1 MLLIKQRNL
10 PIKKGM
16 KKKMVIEKKGI
27 IIKMEIK
34 IEINFKVIRN
44 LNKKMMMIGIK
55 LRKKTGNVNLEPK
68 KIQTAMK
75 NKLNSKI
82 TEAEAEEASTEVDKE
97 EEEIEEQEV
106 EIKKV
111 IQSNDLIKIDLMQ

>member
-1 MLLIKQRNL
+1 
-10 PIKKGM
+10 
-16 KKKMVIEKKGI
+16 MVIEKKGI

-111 IQSNDLIKIDLMQ
+111 IQSNDLIKIDVMQ